1 MKKIQRAASQNLF
14 KFNLPNS
21 DNEEET
27 GNNSSTELIRYRSD
41 PTTANENM
49 SGLQWWKIHE
59 SEYPELSQLARK
71 FLATPATTVP
81 CERLFS
87 MAGHLINK
95 RRSTLSPEHANE
107 LLCLQNWLK

>member
-1 MKKIQRAASQNLF
+1 
-14 KFNLPNS
+14 
-21 DNEEET
+21 
-27 GNNSSTELIRYRSD
+27 
-41 PTTANENM
+41 M

-95 RRSTLSPEHANE
+95 RRSTLSPERANE

>member
-1 MKKIQRAASQNLF
+1 MHI
-14 KFNLPNS
+14 
-21 DNEEET
+21 
-27 GNNSSTELIRYRSD
+27 YRSKLEPNRENPSHEERWRQAD
-41 PTTANENM
+41 QGLIMCWERGREIANSRN
-49 SGLQWWKIHE
+49 
-59 SEYPELSQLARK
+59 PELSQLARK
-71 FLATPATTVP
+71 FLATPAKTVP